1 MPRSTSHTLFNLLAA
16 SALTLFV
23 TACDPGAEP
32 VEQGTTPPASTIDPT
47 QSTGGGSI
55 APTADVIPD
64 GTEKLPVPTFEGLGE
79 EDPSK
84 LIPVGKLNGTWR
96 VGMANVNNDPVMH
109 IDFVHDQGAST
120 ATCDF
125 VMYWQYTAEEGKEA
139 YFPDKIGKC
148 ASVTFQGSTLTLL
161 FNPTEQF
168 DYNMTL
174 TASLKG
180 DDTFEG
186 TISAPDKDGTDT
198 WDIVIERR
206 TFDPNDDGVRPA
218 AE

>member
-1 MPRSTSHTLFNLLAA
+1 MPRSTSSLFSNLLALCA
-16 SALTLFV
+16 ITLFV
-23 TACDPGAEP
+23 TACDPGTEP
-32 VEQGTTPPASTIDPT
+32 VGQDGTPPSTTIDPVD
-47 QSTGGGSI
+47 STGGGNI

-64 GTEKLPVPTFEGLGE
+64 GTENIPVPTFEGLGE
-79 EDPSK
+79 EDRSK
-84 LIPVGKLNGTWR
+84 LIPVGQLSGTWR
-96 VGMANVNNDPVMH
+96 VGMDNANNDPVMH
-109 IDFVHDQGAST
+109 VDFVHDKGAAT

-125 VMYWQYTAEEGKEA
+125 VMYWQYTEEEGKEA

-148 ASVTFQGSTLTLL
+148 ASVTLQGSTLTLL

-174 TASLKG
+174 TASLQ
-180 DDTFEG
+180 DEDTFKG

-198 WDIVIERR
+198 WDIVVTRR
-206 TFDPNDDGVRPA
+206 TFDPTDDGVRPP